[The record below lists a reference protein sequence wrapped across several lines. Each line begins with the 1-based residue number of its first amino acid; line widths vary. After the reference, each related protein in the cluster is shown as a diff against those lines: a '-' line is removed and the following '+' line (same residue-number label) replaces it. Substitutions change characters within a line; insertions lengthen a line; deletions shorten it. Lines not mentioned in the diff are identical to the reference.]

1 MCVAGGRRCPGSHSP
16 SAKQRARRKANS
28 AYRKAVAA
36 AIEEK
41 TGDAELASRVKQAP
55 LTDVADVVT
64 AAGLDGEAIA
74 KKCGQATYTDK
85 DGHATTVDVTPA
97 GTTRRTPITEDAQS
111 LLADVC
117 EATEEYEPGPFA
129 DAVAA
134 GDREAQEQL
143 RAEADDYVAN
153 RLELFDNE
161 DDLSRLSK
169 ERLER
174 RIDQLADLDNWS
186 QKKAGRS
193 LDPETEAKVAAL
205 AERYENAL
213 NGKDEPEPAPQ
224 RPSPLEGLN
233 NTYGFDEITED
244 NVEDVIA
251 AANSDIENV
260 ELGTLTDEEF
270 DEYYSKMDDLDDRV
284 RSVTGEEGIEGFVA
298 TVNDEGDYRS
308 MDEDDRYEFH
318 DEYRRA
324 SQIDRW
330 AESTMDAG
338 VSDGDSQSARGAYAA
353 AQYLYRYDH
362 PAQQGLD
369 KDERNE
375 YADDAVAWAAQV
387 LDDSEGRGAF
397 ERGIAETVVSQR
409 KWDQIKDVQPSTL
422 SDAEFEAHARRFDD
436 VRDRIED
443 GRGNALST
451 HHDTQ
456 DGMSRM
462 AKAIEADKERRSTPP
477 ALRGIRDLY
486 GYDEVTADNVE
497 DVSYTAAE
505 DIGSTDLTSMSDEEF
520 EEYFERMSDLDD
532 EVREVGGEGLRGF
545 ETVYAE
551 QEYRDNDEDDRYEY
565 YGAHRRA
572 AQVTTWAME
581 TVESSGQLPTDTH
594 ERGKFQAAKYLQGRD
609 YTERFVDT
617 DAVSWAQSVLD
628 DEDDEFGA
636 FEQGIARNVMGKH
649 TMDSLQA
656 ADFSTMSEDDKATA
670 REQINE
676 LRDNLEEYPLLD
688 TDYETTRRLGELY
701 LKLNKE

>member
-41 TGDAELASRVKQAP
+41 TGDAELARRVKDAP

-64 AAGLDGEAIA
+64 AAGLNSEAIA

-85 DGHATTVDVTPA
+85 DGHTTTVDVTPA

-143 RAEADDYVAN
+143 RAEMDDYVAN
-153 RLELFDNE
+153 RLDLFDE
-161 DDLSRLSK
+161 EDLSRLSP

-174 RIDQLADLDNWS
+174 RIDQLADLDNYS

-260 ELGTLTDEEF
+260 ELGTLTDDEF

-284 RSVTGEEGIEGFVA
+284 REVTGEEGIEGFVA
-298 TVNDEGDYRS
+298 TVNDEWDYRS
-308 MDEDDRYEFH
+308 MDDDDKYEFC

-324 SQIDRW
+324 SQLDKW
-330 AESTMDAG
+330 AESTLNKG
-338 VSDGDSQSARGAYAA
+338 TTEGDSQSARGAYAA
-353 AQYLYRYDH
+353 AQYLYQYDH
-362 PAQQGLD
+362 AAQQGLD
-369 KDERNE
+369 KDERDE
-375 YADDAVAWAAQV
+375 YADDAVAWAAGV
-387 LDDSEGRGAF
+387 LDDDEDRGAF
-397 ERGIAETVVSQR
+397 ERGIAETVVSKR
-409 KWDQIKDVQPSTL
+409 KWDQIKDVTPSTL
-422 SDAEFEAHARRFDD
+422 SDKEFEAHAARFDELS
-436 VRDRIED
+436 DRMD
-443 GRGNALST
+443 DARGNAIST
-451 HHDTQ
+451 YSTGD
-456 DGMSRM
+456 DMSRM
-462 AKAIEADKERRSTPP
+462 AKAIEEDKERRATPA
-477 ALRGIRDLY
+477 ALRGIRTLY
-486 GYDEVTADNVE
+486 GNDYGEVTEENMDEIVE
-497 DVSYTAAE
+497 DANNDIAYT
-505 DIGSTDLTSMSDEEF
+505 DMSSLTDDDF
-520 EEYFERMSDLDD
+520 EEYYNRLTDVDE
-532 EVREVGGEGLRGF
+532 EVRALGGAGIDNYEY
-545 ETVYAE
+545 VYE
-551 QEYRDNDEDDRYEY
+551 EHEYRSNNEDDRYEY
-565 YGAHRRA
+565 YGTHRRA
-572 AQVTTWAME
+572 AQVNNWAME
-581 TVESSGQLPTDTH
+581 TVDSTGQLPTDAH
-594 ERGKFQAAKYLQGRD
+594 ERGKIQAAKYLYGRAE
-609 YTERFVDT
+609 TERFVDT
-617 DAVSWAQSVLD
+617 DAVRWAQSVLD
-628 DEDDEFGA
+628 DEDDDYGA

-656 ADFSTMSEDDKATA
+656 ADFSAMSEDEKATA
-670 REQINE
+670 REQVTE

-688 TDYETTRRLGELY
+688 TDYETTRRLGQLFIQ
-701 LKLNKE
+701 LNKD

>member
-36 AIEEK
+36 AIEDK
-41 TGDAELASRVKQAP
+41 TGDAELARRVKDAP

-85 DGHATTVDVTPA
+85 DGHTTTVDVTPA

-161 DDLSRLSK
+161 EDLSRLSK

-260 ELGTLTDEEF
+260 ELGTLTDDEF

-284 RSVTGEEGIEGFVA
+284 REVTGEEGIEGFVA
-298 TVNDEGDYRS
+298 TVNDEWDYRS
-308 MDEDDRYEFH
+308 MDDDDKYEFC

-330 AESTMDAG
+330 AESTLNEG
-338 VSDGDSQSARGAYAA
+338 TTEGDSQSARGAYAA
-353 AQYLYRYDH
+353 AQYLYQSGH
-362 PAQQGLD
+362 AAQQGLD
-369 KDERNE
+369 KDERDE
-375 YADDAVAWAAQV
+375 YADDAVAWAASV
-387 LDDSEGRGAF
+387 LDDDEDRGAF
-397 ERGIAETVVSQR
+397 ERGIAETVVTQR
-409 KWDQIKDVQPSTL
+409 KWDKIKDVQPSTL
-422 SDAEFEAHARRFDD
+422 SDKEFEAHAERFKD

-443 GRGNALST
+443 GQGNALST

-456 DGMSRM
+456 DDMSRM
-462 AKAIEADKERRSTPP
+462 AKAIEADKERRATPP

-486 GYDEVTADNVE
+486 GYGEVTRENAE
-497 DVSYTAAE
+497 DVAYTANE
-505 DIGSTDLTSMSDEEF
+505 DIENTDLTSMSDEEF
-520 EEYFERMSDLDD
+520 EEYYDRMSTLDD
-532 EVREVGGEGLRGF
+532 EVRDAGGELHSF
-545 ETVYAE
+545 STVHEEY
-551 QEYRDNDEDDRYEY
+551 EYRDNDEDDRYAY
-565 YGAHRRA
+565 YDEHRQA
-572 AQVTTWAME
+572 SQVNKWAME
-581 TVESSGQLPTDTH
+581 TAENTSHVPADNF
-594 ERGKFQAAKYLQGRD
+594 ERGKFQAAKYLQGRASM
-609 YTERFVDT
+609 ERFVDT
-617 DAVSWAQSVLD
+617 DAVRWAHSVLD
-628 DEDDEFGA
+628 DEDGEFGA

-656 ADFSTMSEDDKATA
+656 ADFSTMSEDEKEQAH
-670 REQINE
+670 EQINE
-676 LRDNLEEYPLLD
+676 LLDNLEDYPILY
-688 TDYETTRRLGELY
+688 TDYEATRRLGELY
-701 LKLNKE
+701 LKLNK